1 MSLTLFPK
9 FLKRFGAG
17 NLMQLEAIIG
27 AIQFILGLG
36 PALMMPIILFIL
48 AIAFRQPLEK
58 AARAAI
64 TVGIG
69 FIGIFAVLGA
79 ILGVVAD
86 VVSTMVAN
94 WGLTLEGLDIGWPLT
109 AAITWAFWV
118 SAMIIPIGF
127 IVNIVLLIPG
137 WTDTFDADLWNYW
150 HWAFTAVMVQ
160 MWTGNVYLAIIIAII
175 VEIIILKLADWTAPL
190 AQVYFNIPGTS
201 LPHTETVN
209 WAPYALAID
218 KVLRRFPALEKI
230 KADPESLRAR
240 LGVWGE
246 PMMIG
251 FYVGLFLGL
260 VAYIPPWEINNLAN
274 IYKVAVYIAALMLL
288 EGRMIGILMEG
299 LLPIADGISEFFA
312 KTERFK
318 ERRIWIGIDAGPIG
332 LGDPT
337 SIAVGIILIPLYVA
351 TAFIPGVKILP
362 LADLAI
368 VPIFAM
374 WVAAGVRGNIA
385 SSLIGG
391 AIIALFVVYLTNM
404 FAWPLTQAALEI
416 NPELVPAG
424 LALVSSLD
432 AGAHVLPFFIIAIVL
447 GLMTGD
453 LYYTIVGIIIAV
465 TWFGCWWWARDM
477 PEVVAE
483 EIKKLMGAEE

>member
-1 MSLTLFPK
+1 
-9 FLKRFGAG
+9 
-17 NLMQLEAIIG
+17 MQTVLDSIVG
-27 AIQFILGLG
+27 AIQFILALG

-48 AIAFRQPLEK
+48 AIAFRQPIKK

-79 ILGVVAD
+79 ILGVIGE
-86 VVSTMVAN
+86 VVKTMVDN
-94 WGLTLEGLDIGWPLT
+94 WGLTLSGLDIGWPLT
-109 AAITWAFWV
+109 AAITWAFLV
-118 SAMIIPIGF
+118 SALIIPIGF
-127 IVNIVLLIPG
+127 IVNIVMLIPG

-160 MWTGNVYLAIIIAII
+160 MWTGSMILALIVAII

-218 KVLRRFPALEKI
+218 KVLRKFPALEKI
-230 KADPESLRAR
+230 KTDPESLRER

-251 FYVGLFLGL
+251 FYVGIFLGL
-260 VAYIPPWEINNLAN
+260 VAYIPPWDINNLAS
-274 IYKVAVYIAALMLL
+274 IYGVAMYIAALMLL

-312 KTERFK
+312 RTERFK

-337 SIAVGIILIPLYVA
+337 SIAVGTILIPLYVA
-351 TAFIPGVKILP
+351 TAFIPGAQILP

-385 SSLIGG
+385 QTLIGG
-391 AIIALFVVYLTNM
+391 SFIALMVVYLTNM
-404 FAWPLTQAALEI
+404 FAWPLTQAALQV
-416 NPELVPAG
+416 NPALIPTG
-424 LALVSSLD
+424 LLLVSSLD

-447 GLMTGD
+447 GITTGNW
-453 LYYTIVGIIIAV
+453 YFFIVGVLIAV
-465 TWFGCWWWARDM
+465 TWFACWWWARDM
-477 PEVVAE
+477 PEIVAE
-483 EIKKLMGAEE
+483 EIKKRLEGEE

>member
-1 MSLTLFPK
+1 
-9 FLKRFGAG
+9 
-17 NLMQLEAIIG
+17 MQIDIVG

-48 AIAFRQPLEK
+48 AIAFRQPITK
-58 AARAAI
+58 AARAAV

-79 ILGVVAD
+79 ILGVVGG
-86 VVSTMVAN
+86 VVNEMVKS
-94 WGLTLEGLDIGWPLT
+94 WGLTLAGLDIGWPLT
-109 AAITWAFWV
+109 AAITWAFYV
-118 SAMIIPIGF
+118 SALIIPIGF

-137 WTDTFDADLWNYW
+137 LTDTFDADLWNYW

-160 MWTGNVYLAIIIAII
+160 MWTGNIYLAIIIAVI
-175 VEIIILKLADWTAPL
+175 VEILILKLADWTAPL

-218 KVLRRFPALEKI
+218 KVLRKVPALEQI

-251 FYVGLFLGL
+251 FYVGLFLGA
-260 VAYIPPWEINNLAN
+260 VAYFPAMETIGVANALAET
-274 IYKVAVYIAALMLL
+274 YKVAMYIAALMLL
-288 EGRMIGILMEG
+288 QGRMIGILMEG
-299 LLPIADGISEFFA
+299 LLPIADGISEFFQ
-312 KTERFK
+312 KTEKFK

-332 LGDPT
+332 LADPT

-351 TAFIPGVKILP
+351 TAFIPGVQILP

-374 WVAAGVRGNIA
+374 WIAAGVRGNLA

-391 AIIALFVVYLTNM
+391 LFIALFVVYLTNA
-404 FAWPLTQAALEI
+404 FAWPLTEAAKVVDPTLI
-416 NPELVPAG
+416 PAG
-424 LALVSSLD
+424 VTLVSSLD
-432 AGAHVLPFFIIAIVL
+432 AGGHVLPFFIIAIVL
-447 GLMTGD
+447 GIMTGNW
-453 LYYTIVGIIIAV
+453 YYLGVGLLIAV
-465 TWFGCWWWARDM
+465 TWFGAWWYARDM
-477 PEVVAE
+477 PEIVAE
-483 EIKKLMGAEE
+483 EIRKEIEGG